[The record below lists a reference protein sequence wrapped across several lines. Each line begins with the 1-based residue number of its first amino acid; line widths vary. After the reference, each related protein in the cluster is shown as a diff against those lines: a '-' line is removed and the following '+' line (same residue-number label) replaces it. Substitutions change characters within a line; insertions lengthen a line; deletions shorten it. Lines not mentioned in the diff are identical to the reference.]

1 MKTNAVALRV
11 VSRRCLGQVWDLVVQ
26 RAWLAPTA
34 LCSMEM
40 WFGPASPSEVPP
52 RLTLVSQASRR
63 EFLLHCALVVL
74 GNADLKSSGSGS
86 AVGEEIPALAPG

>member
-1 MKTNAVALRV
+1 MFGA
-11 VSRRCLGQVWDLVVQ
+11 GGDLVVQ
-26 RAWLAPTA
+26 RGWLAPTA
-34 LCSMEM
+34 PCSMEM
-40 WFGPASPSEVPP
+40 WFGPFSPLEVPRELLLS

-86 AVGEEIPALAPG
+86 AVGEEIPAHAPR

>member
-1 MKTNAVALRV
+1 MFGA
-11 VSRRCLGQVWDLVVQ
+11 GGDLVVQ
-26 RAWLAPTA
+26 QGWLAPTA

-40 WFGPASPSEVPP
+40 WFGPVGPSEMPRELSPP

-74 GNADLKSSGSGS
+74 GNADLKPSGSGS
-86 AVGEEIPALAPG
+86 AVGEEIPALAPR